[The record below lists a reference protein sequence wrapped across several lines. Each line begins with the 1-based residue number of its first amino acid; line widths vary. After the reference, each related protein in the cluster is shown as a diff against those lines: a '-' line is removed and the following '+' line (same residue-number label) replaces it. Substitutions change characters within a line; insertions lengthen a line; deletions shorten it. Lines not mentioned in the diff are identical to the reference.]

1 MDQTSV
7 KYEVSLGIFKQM
19 AYGPWW
25 PATRVSTLGEAIDRH
40 LYSLQ
45 GFFFFFTYF
54 AKSSKSVAKDSAI
67 KYQREY

>member
-45 GFFFFFTYF
+45 GFFFFLLTLQK
-54 AKSSKSVAKDSAI
+54 APNLLQKI
-67 KYQREY
+67 LQ